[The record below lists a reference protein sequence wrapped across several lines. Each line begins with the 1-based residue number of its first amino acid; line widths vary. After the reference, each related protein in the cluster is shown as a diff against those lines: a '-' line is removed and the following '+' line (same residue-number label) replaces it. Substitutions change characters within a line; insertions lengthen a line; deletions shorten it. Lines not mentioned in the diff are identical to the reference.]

1 MRLSEGE
8 VGKEYVIDEI
18 NTEEKVKRRMLVLG
32 IIKSTKI
39 IILNKKI
46 NGALI
51 IKVRGTR
58 IGVSKNV
65 ADTVTIM
72 EEEKVKN
79 ARDKISIYRKS

>member
-39 IILNKKI
+39 IILNKKFMRLK
-46 NGALI
+46 LI
-51 IKVRGTR
+51 INIK
-58 IGVSKNV
+58 SK
-65 ADTVTIM
+65 
-72 EEEKVKN
+72 
-79 ARDKISIYRKS
+79 

>member
-8 VGKEYVIDEI
+8 VGKEYIIDEI
-18 NTEEKVKRRMLVLG
+18 EAEEKIKRRMLVLG

-39 IILNKKI
+39 LIINKKI

-58 IGVSKNV
+58 IGVSKKV
-65 ADTVTIM
+65 ADTVTIR

-79 ARDKISIYRKS
+79 ARDKISIYRQS

>member
-72 EEEKVKN
+72 EEEELKH